1 MVGENWN
8 EVGDNSDPWRAC
20 CVRFLIK
27 DSTWLMK
34 CGVLMIT
41 DQFTVEDLRLEVDV
55 GVHLPSLSQAPVRG
69 QDGRAGGV

>member
-1 MVGENWN
+1 
-8 EVGDNSDPWRAC
+8 
-20 CVRFLIK
+20 
-27 DSTWLMK
+27 MK

-55 GVHLPSLSQAPVRG
+55 GVDLPSLSQAPVRG